1 MRRTA
6 FLLAVAA
13 PLLLG
18 PACGGS
24 SSPSTPSPAPRPT
37 PTPTP
42 ANQPVA
48 PTVIDGWSEA
58 VLQAEATPAI
68 VSSGDR
74 VAVSAP
80 GYLTRE
86 QLYSGAPIA
95 LWPADPGYVQEL
107 VYDWELGD
115 GSFAMVRWT
124 GPFTV
129 TLEAGLAEDGAI
141 VAKAEEVVREIS
153 RWTGFAIS
161 LGPGGAVNI
170 ILDPTVEDGGAVA
183 EARVSLIGARVNE
196 ATVAFAHQNEVAGG
210 PDADFS
216 NTLLHEMGHVIGLA
230 HSPDPNDVMTPGA
243 GPGTLLQEYQNNE
256 AIALHMMYTH
266 RSPGNRH
273 PDTDVG
279 LAAAAGAGSRV
290 VVIRD

>member
-6 FLLAVAA
+6 LLLPVAA
-13 PLLLG
+13 LLFLG

-48 PTVIDGWSEA
+48 PTVIDGWNEGA
-58 VLQAEATPAI
+58 LQAEATPAT

-74 VAVSAP
+74 VAVSAA

-86 QLYSGAPIA
+86 QVYSGAPIA
-95 LWPADPGYVQEL
+95 LWPADPGYVREL

-115 GSFAMVRWT
+115 GSIAMVRWT
-124 GPFTV
+124 EPFTV
-129 TLEAGLAEDGAI
+129 TLEAGLAADAAI
-141 VAKAEEVVREIS
+141 VAKAEEVVRELS

-161 LGPGGAVNI
+161 LGPGGTVDV

-183 EARVSLIGARVNE
+183 EARVTLVGARVTA
-196 ATVAFAHQNEVAGG
+196 ATVAFAHQGELAGG
-210 PDADFS
+210 PAADFS

-230 HSPDPNDVMTPGA
+230 HSPNPSDVMTPGA
-243 GPGTLLQEYQNNE
+243 GPGTFFQEYQTSE
-256 AIALHMMYTH
+256 AIALHLMYAH

-273 PDTDVG
+273 PDTDAG
-279 LAAAAGAGSRV
+279 LAAAARAGSRV

>member
-1 MRRTA
+1 MRRRV
-6 FLLAVAA
+6 FWLAVAA
-13 PLLLG
+13 PLILG

-24 SSPSTPSPAPRPT
+24 SSPSSPSPAPRPT

-42 ANQPVA
+42 ATGPQA
-48 PTVIDGWSEA
+48 PAVIDGWSEA
-58 VLQAEATPAI
+58 TLPAEATPAT

-74 VAVSAP
+74 VTVTAP
-80 GYLTRE
+80 GYLIRD
-86 QLYSGAPIA
+86 QLFSGAPIA

-115 GSFAMVRWT
+115 GAFAMVRWT
-124 GPFTV
+124 ESFTV
-129 TLEAGLAEDGAI
+129 TLEAALAEDPAI
-141 VAKAEEVVREIS
+141 VAKAEGVVQEMS

-161 LGPGGAVNI
+161 LGPGGAVTV
-170 ILDPTVEDGGAVA
+170 ILDPTVEDEGAVA
-183 EARVSLIGARVNE
+183 EARVSLVGARMTGAE
-196 ATVAFAHQNEVAGG
+196 VAFAHQRELAGG
-210 PDADFS
+210 PAADFS

-243 GPGTLLQEYQNNE
+243 GPGTFFQAYQVNE
-256 AIALHMMYTH
+256 TIALHMMYAH
-266 RSPGNRH
+266 RSPGNQH
-273 PDTDVG
+273 PDTDAG